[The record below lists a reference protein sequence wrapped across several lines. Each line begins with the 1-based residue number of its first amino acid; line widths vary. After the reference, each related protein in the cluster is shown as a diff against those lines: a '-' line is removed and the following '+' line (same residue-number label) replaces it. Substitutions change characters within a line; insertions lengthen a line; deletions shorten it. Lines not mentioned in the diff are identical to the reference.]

1 MDITLL
7 VHIATSVATL
17 LISSFAWY
25 KPSINIESYLNKFS
39 LISIITGLLVSLGQP
54 LTLAYCAKLGL
65 YLSAIIATKY
75 MLFIQS
81 KRNTY
86 DQNRG

>member
-7 VHIATSVATL
+7 VHVTTSVATL

-25 KPSINIESYLNKFS
+25 KPSLTVESYLNKFS
-39 LISIITGLLVSLGQP
+39 LISIITGLMVSLGQP
-54 LTLAYCAKLGL
+54 LTLLYCAKLGL

-81 KRNTY
+81 KRTTY